1 MFLEMMIFIIYIIN
15 GDTFLRGKNHF
26 VGGVGWGNT
35 PNIFT
40 KLLQKKNMGQNVTK
54 QKKKKNSL
62 QTKKNH
68 AKYLVSPQKVTQ
80 KSYPALIPHSHSHPP
95 PPPKKK

>member
-54 QKKKKNSL
+54 QKKKKIACKR
-62 QTKKNH
+62 KKIMQSIWFPL
-68 AKYLVSPQKVTQ
+68 KKLRKKVTQ
-80 KSYPALIPHSHSHPP
+80 P
-95 PPPKKK
+95 